1 MIENKKSRFA
11 YMSIVNIVLACFSIL
26 CVLPIVVILSISLSD
41 EKSLVNYGY
50 GIIPKIFVT
59 TAYRYI
65 FRSSEQILSSYGVSA
80 IVMISG
86 TVLSLI
92 MVSMIAY
99 SLSRP
104 DFKYR
109 NQISFYLY
117 FTMLFG
123 GGLVPWYMLI
133 SQGLHMKNTIWVL
146 IIPLLVSPWNIF
158 LLRTYFHKIP
168 SSIIES
174 ASLDGAGE
182 MYIYVWLIIPLS
194 KPALA
199 TVGLF
204 TALMYWNDSY
214 MALLFIYNEQL
225 MPLQFLLY
233 KIMSKIEFLSSNLRN
248 VRISLDVG
256 VLPTESA
263 RMAMCILAAGP
274 MLFVFPFFQ
283 KYFVK
288 GLTVGSVK
296 G

>member
-1 MIENKKSRFA
+1 MIENKRSRFA
-11 YMSIVNIVLACFSIL
+11 YMSIVNIVLVCFSIL
-26 CVLPIVVILSISLSD
+26 CILPVVFILSISLSD
-41 EKSLVNYGY
+41 EKDLVNYGY
-50 GIIPKIFVT
+50 GIIPKVFDT

-65 FRSSEQILSSYGVSA
+65 FRSPGQILSSYGVSA
-80 IVMISG
+80 VVMISG
-86 TVLSLI
+86 TVFSLL

-158 LLRTYFHKIP
+158 LLRTYFQKIP

-182 MYIYVWLIIPLS
+182 IYIYVRLIIPLS

-214 MALLFIYNEQL
+214 MALLFIYNEKL

-248 VRISLDVG
+248 VRISMDVG
-256 VLPTESA
+256 TLPTESA